1 MQSKSAIAIRRSGVS
16 KTNRLVRAARHIET
30 LTPAFEEWQRGE
42 IYVCSKKHDYRYRFG
57 DRSKSTASWSSV
69 AVQLFATP
77 AEFAFAA
84 MVLGPEQSTPSKK
97 ALISADVPAPRERLN
112 VIQLAGRA
120 A

>member
-1 MQSKSAIAIRRSGVS
+1 MQSENAIAIRRAGVS

-30 LTPAFEEWQRGE
+30 LAPAFEEWQRGD

-57 DRSKSTASWSSV
+57 DRSKSATPWSAV

-84 MVLGPEQSTPSKK
+84 MVLGPEQSSPEKK
-97 ALISADVPAPRERLN
+97 IRNVSEKPIVRERLN

>member
-30 LTPAFEEWQRGE
+30 LAPAFEEWQRGD

-57 DRSKSTASWSSV
+57 DRSKSTAPWSAV
-69 AVQLFATP
+69 ATQLFATP

-84 MVLGPEQSTPSKK
+84 MVLGPEQSAPAKKITP
-97 ALISADVPAPRERLN
+97 ALAKPAARERLN